1 MIYGYARVSTATQG
15 RDGNSLEDQV
25 AALERYGCQK
35 IVQEAFTGKTMD
47 RPKFLRLL
55 EELQE
60 GDTLVVC
67 KLDRF
72 ARTAIEGVQTV
83 RELFERGIRVHILN
97 MGLIENT
104 LTGNLIL
111 TVMLA
116 FAEYARGMIV
126 ERTQTGKAAA
136 RQEPNFKD
144 GRPKKFTPEQIEL
157 ALSLLEQGK
166 TYRQITAMTGISK
179 VSVNP
184 TPVLSVFRRC
194 ATISVSCLR
203 VSATAWDSQ
212 RYGGY
217 EHEQCVTG
225 NEYGSDDG

>member
-1 MIYGYARVSTATQG
+1 MPKDSTKSRKSVSELSVIKKEKKAMIYGYARVSTATQG

-55 EELQE
+55 EDLQE

-72 ARTAIEGVQTV
+72 ARTATEGVQVV

-97 MGLIENT
+97 MGLVENT

-116 FAEYARGMIV
+116 FAEYERGTIV
-126 ERTQTGKAAA
+126 ERTQTGKAVA
-136 RQEPNFKD
+136 RQDPNFKD
-144 GRPKKFTPEQIEL
+144 GRPKKFKPEQIDL
-157 ALSLLEQGK
+157 ALSLLAQGK
-166 TYRQITAMTGISK
+166 TYRQITTMTGISK
-179 VSVNP
+179 S
-184 TPVLSVFRRC
+184 TLIRAKR
-194 ATISVSCLR
+194 T
-203 VSATAWDSQ
+203 
-212 RYGGY
+212 
-217 EHEQCVTG
+217 
-225 NEYGSDDG
+225 

>member
-1 MIYGYARVSTATQG
+1 MIYGYARVSTAAQG

-25 AALERYGCQK
+25 AALQKYGCHQ
-35 IVQEAFTGKTMD
+35 IIEEAFTGKTMD
-47 RPKFLRLL
+47 RPKFQKLL
-55 EELQE
+55 ELLKE

-116 FAEYARGMIV
+116 FAEYERGMIV
-126 ERTQTGKAAA
+126 ERTQIGKAAA
-136 RQEPNFKD
+136 RQDPNFKD
-144 GRPKKFTPEQIEL
+144 GRPKKFTPEQLQLGL
-157 ALSLLEQGK
+157 ALLEQGK
-166 TYRQITAMTGISK
+166 TYKQIQHLTGISK
-179 VSVNP
+179 S
-184 TPVLSVFRRC
+184 TLIRAKKC
-194 ATISVSCLR
+194 
-203 VSATAWDSQ
+203 
-212 RYGGY
+212 G
-217 EHEQCVTG
+217 
-225 NEYGSDDG
+225 

>member
-1 MIYGYARVSTATQG
+1 MIYGYARVSTTAQG

-25 AALERYGCQK
+25 SALKNYGCQE
-35 IVQEAFTGKTMD
+35 IIEEAFSGKTME
-47 RPKFLRLL
+47 RPKFQKLL
-55 EELQE
+55 NTLKE

-83 RELFERGIRVHILN
+83 RELFDRGIRVHILN

-116 FAEYARGMIV
+116 FAEYERGMIV
-126 ERTQTGKAAA
+126 ERTQTGKAVAK
-136 RQEPNFKD
+136 QDPNFKD
-144 GRPKKFTPEQIEL
+144 GRPKKYTPEQIAL
-157 ALSLLEQGK
+157 ALSLLKQGK

-179 VSVNP
+179 S
-184 TPVLSVFRRC
+184 TLIRAR
-194 ATISVSCLR
+194 T
-203 VSATAWDSQ
+203 Q
-212 RYGGY
+212 R
-217 EHEQCVTG
+217 
-225 NEYGSDDG
+225 

>member
-15 RDGNSLEDQV
+15 RDGNSLEEQV
-25 AALERYGCQK
+25 SALEKYGCQK
-35 IVQEAFTGKTMD
+35 IIKEAFTGKTME
-47 RPKFLRLL
+47 RPQFQKLL
-55 EELQE
+55 ETLQE

-116 FAEYARGMIV
+116 FAEYERGMIV
-126 ERTQTGKAAA
+126 ERTQTGKAVA
-136 RQEPNFKD
+136 RLDPSFKD
-144 GRPKKFTPEQIEL
+144 GRPKKYTPEQLQLGLDLL
-157 ALSLLEQGK
+157 AQGK
-166 TYRQITAMTGISK
+166 TYKQVAALTGISK
-179 VSVNP
+179 S
-184 TPVLSVFRRC
+184 TMIRERK
-194 ATISVSCLR
+194 
-203 VSATAWDSQ
+203 Q
-212 RYGGY
+212 
-217 EHEQCVTG
+217 TG
-225 NEYGSDDG
+225 